1 MEQVEA
7 KILYEL
13 LMNEDLR
20 YYINEL
26 EPDYFQTYRNYY
38 LKMVSL
44 FKEGKLQMLEM
55 IQYDPVVTSEL
66 QDKMAIGTT
75 FEYCVEQLKDNY
87 NRQEL
92 FKQLNYSLEKLKNG
106 KSANDV
112 ISELATKTEDLFSDE
127 EPKNQDQIVLDFV
140 DYLEDRIKNKV
151 RYNTG
156 IKSLDNKLGGI
167 NPGNLV
173 IVSAR
178 AGAGKTT
185 FALQTALNMC
195 KEGHKVLYISLEMD
209 TNEIATKIY
218 SRLGHIDSLEILNNT
233 KNKIAEI
240 LKHNEDVLKMNLII
254 DDKSSYIEEIIY
266 KIKYL
271 RKKGKIDVVFIDYIG
286 LIKMK
291 EKSYSRENEV
301 AKISREFKLLAKDLK
316 IPIIVLA
323 QLNRLA
329 EGQEPTLAMLRDS
342 GSLEQDA
349 NKIIFLY
356 QDEDNKSKTVG
367 IVTAK
372 VAKNREGQRGELNL
386 AIDKSCGIITEIYRG
401 GG

>member
-1 MEQVEA
+1 MLS
-7 KILYEL
+7 LY
-13 LMNEDLR
+13 
-20 YYINEL
+20 
-26 EPDYFQTYRNYY
+26 
-38 LKMVSL
+38 
-44 FKEGKLQMLEM
+44 KEGKLQMLEM

-66 QDKMAIGTT
+66 QDKMVIGTT

-127 EPKNQDQIVLDFV
+127 EPKNQDRIVLDFV

-233 KNKIAEI
+233 KSKIAEI

-301 AKISREFKLLAKDLK
+301 AKISREFKLLAKELK

-342 GSLEQDA
+342 GSLEQD
-349 NKIIFLY
+349 KWI
-356 QDEDNKSKTVG
+356 S
-367 IVTAK
+367 
-372 VAKNREGQRGELNL
+372 VA
-386 AIDKSCGIITEIYRG
+386 
-401 GG
+401 